1 MGDDAQLAQLSA
13 CLAQSLSPDQAMRE
27 QAETFLKSGS
37 TQPGFSILLLK
48 LLSSDAAEAQVR
60 QSAAVTFKNLVK
72 NHWVAKEPDVV
83 GALPPYSVSDA
94 EKDQVRGLIV
104 GLMLSAPRLVQAQLS
119 EALSII
125 SAADF
130 PDNGP
135 RIAPRARPAHGHPRR
150 ARFPSRRRRAHYR
163 QHHFQ
168 EIPPGVQIR

>member
-48 LLSSDAAEAQVR
+48 LLSSDAAEARRCR

-83 GALPPYSVSDA
+83 GAPPPTPSPTL
-94 EKDQVRGLIV
+94 R
-104 GLMLSAPRLVQAQLS
+104 RTR
-119 EALSII
+119 
-125 SAADF
+125 SAASSL
-130 PDNGP
+130 
-135 RIAPRARPAHGHPRR
+135 A
-150 ARFPSRRRRAHYR
+150 
-163 QHHFQ
+163 
-168 EIPPGVQIR
+168 

>member
-83 GALPPYSVSDA
+83 GAPP
-94 EKDQVRGLIV
+94 L
-104 GLMLSAPRLVQAQLS
+104 LRL
-119 EALSII
+119 
-125 SAADF
+125 
-130 PDNGP
+130 
-135 RIAPRARPAHGHPRR
+135 RR
-150 ARFPSRRRRAHYR
+150 
-163 QHHFQ
+163 
-168 EIPPGVQIR
+168 

>member
-135 RIAPRARPAHGHPRR
+135 DCCPSSSSAWAPPARAIS
-150 ARFPSRRRRAHYR
+150 SRRRRAHYR